1 MGRGTTR
8 SLSVQ
13 LTEKSLSAQLTDAIR
28 KDMARRETLINQF
41 KLELDEVKDTLP
53 HKRASFMRDWDDANV
68 TPDDKNPTTLSNRQ
82 RPSDVIPERKISR
95 CSGVISEMS
104 SDASGPL
111 PVPLSIAVESN
122 PPPFGKPNELRNK
135 DITWI

>member
-1 MGRGTTR
+1 
-8 SLSVQ
+8 
-13 LTEKSLSAQLTDAIR
+13 
-28 KDMARRETLINQF
+28 MARRETLINQF
-41 KLELDEVKDTLP
+41 KLELDEVKGALP
-53 HKRASFMRDWDDANV
+53 HKRASFMRAGDDVNI
-68 TPDDKNPTTLSNRQ
+68 TPEDKNATTLSTRQ

-111 PVPLSIAVESN
+111 PVPLSIVVESS
-122 PPPFGKPNELRNK
+122 PTPFGKPNELRNK